1 MQGDKGIE
9 KGLSN
14 KDAPLKCDVPKTI
27 ISTWVKNKEKY
38 LQAIEDHST
47 GNPRNHGKVT
57 LINQIM
63 SFFVGLFVKGV
74 KIFQLME
81 C

>member
-14 KDAPLKCDVPKTI
+14 KDIPLKCDVPKTI

-38 LQAIEDHST
+38 LQALEDRST
-47 GNPRNHGKVT
+47 GSPRNHGKVT
-57 LINQIM
+57 LIN
-63 SFFVGLFVKGV
+63 
-74 KIFQLME
+74 
-81 C
+81 